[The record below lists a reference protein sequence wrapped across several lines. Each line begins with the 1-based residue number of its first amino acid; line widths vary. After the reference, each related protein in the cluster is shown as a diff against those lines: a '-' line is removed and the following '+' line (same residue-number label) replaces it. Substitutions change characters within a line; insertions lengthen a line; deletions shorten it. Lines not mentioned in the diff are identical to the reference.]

1 VGARGEQG
9 ARTTD
14 PLNDS
19 ASASQRRAAAIGDRT
34 MTMGGLAERTSA
46 GGLFRFARGMTG
58 PLVGLVALCV
68 FLSFST
74 DTFLSLRNILNVMD
88 QITVL
93 GVMAVGMTLV
103 ILIGGIDLS
112 VGSVLALSG
121 MVLGYLGDNLHWPF
135 GLSIVIALV
144 VSALCGLVSGL
155 MVTRLRMPAFIATLA
170 MMSIARGVASIIT
183 NGEQI
188 VGFPDWFSDLAI
200 TRHFGFL
207 TVTVGLM
214 LAIAAIAWIILQYRP
229 AGRALYAIGG
239 SAEVA
244 RLAGI
249 NVRGATLGVYTLC
262 AALAGLAGVILS
274 ARLDSAQPSSGIGYE
289 LDTIAAVVIGGA
301 SLSGGLG
308 SIGGTA
314 AGVLIIG
321 FLRNGL
327 NLMGVSPFVQQVVIG
342 LVIAIAV
349 AADTMRNRR
358 A

>member
-1 VGARGEQG
+1 MAM
-9 ARTTD
+9 A
-14 PLNDS
+14 
-19 ASASQRRAAAIGDRT
+19 
-34 MTMGGLAERTSA
+34 GLAERAGA
-46 GGLFRFARGMTG
+46 GGLFRFARGLTG

-74 DTFLSLRNILNVMD
+74 DTFLTLRNILNVMD

-121 MVLGYLGDNLHWPF
+121 MVLGYLGDILHWPF
-135 GLSIVIALV
+135 GIGIVVALV
-144 VSALCGLVSGL
+144 VSGLCGLVSGL

-188 VGFPDWFSDLAI
+188 VGFPDWFSYLAI

-214 LAIAAIAWIILQYRP
+214 LAIAAVAWVVLKYRP

-249 NVRGATLGVYTLC
+249 NVRSATLWVYALC

-342 LVIAIAV
+342 LVIAVAV